1 LIISYFE
8 KNFQVKDLKGKI
20 IAVASDH
27 AGYDKKQVILK
38 YLKEKGIAWKDFGSF
53 TSESVDYP
61 DYAHLIGEAI
71 DKGEYEIGITF
82 CGSGQGI
89 SIAANKH
96 QNVRSAICWKPEIAA
111 LAKQHNDANICALPA
126 RFVTDDEAIA
136 IVEAYLNA
144 EFEGGRHARR
154 IAKIPIK

>member
-1 LIISYFE
+1 M
-8 KNFQVKDLKGKI
+8 KDLKNTI

-27 AGYDKKQVILK
+27 AGFERKQAVLAWFR
-38 YLKEKGIAWKDFGSF
+38 EKGIKYHDFGCYSA
-53 TSESVDYP
+53 ESVDYP
-61 DYAHLIGEAI
+61 EFAHAIGEAI
-71 DKGEYEIGITF
+71 DKGEFETGITF

-96 QNVRSAICWKPEIAA
+96 QNVRSATCWIPEIAS
-111 LAKQHNDANICALPA
+111 LAKQHNNANICAIPG
-126 RFVTDDEAIA
+126 RFVTDEEAIS

-154 IAKIPIK
+154 VEKIPLK

>member
-1 LIISYFE
+1 M
-8 KNFQVKDLKGKI
+8 KDLKNTI

-27 AGYDKKQVILK
+27 AGFERKQAVLAWFR
-38 YLKEKGIAWKDFGSF
+38 EKGVQYHDFGCYSA
-53 TSESVDYP
+53 ESVDYP
-61 DYAHLIGEAI
+61 EFAHAIGAAI
-71 DKGEYEIGITF
+71 DKGEFEIGITF

-96 QNVRSAICWKPEIAA
+96 QNVRSATCWIPEIAA
-111 LAKQHNDANICALPA
+111 LARQHNNANICAIPG
-126 RFVTDDEAIA
+126 RFVTNQEAIA

-154 IAKIPIK
+154 VAQIPLK

>member
-1 LIISYFE
+1 M
-8 KNFQVKDLKGKI
+8 KDLKGKI

-38 YLKEKGIAWKDFGSF
+38 YLKENGIAWKDFGSF

>member
-1 LIISYFE
+1 MI
-8 KNFQVKDLKGKI
+8 NLKTTV

-27 AGYDKKQVILK
+27 AGFERKQSVLK
-38 YLKEKGIAWKDFGSF
+38 YFKEKGIKYFDFGCYSN
-53 TSESVDYP
+53 ESVDYP
-61 DYAHLIGEAI
+61 EFAHAIGAAI

-96 QNVRSAICWKPEIAA
+96 RNVRSATCWSPEIAA
-111 LAKQHNDANICALPA
+111 LAKQHNNANICAIPG
-126 RFVTDDEAIA
+126 RFVTDEEAIA
-136 IVEAYLNA
+136 IVKAYLNA